1 MARRGRKR
9 DLEKE
14 RLYWDLLASGV
25 GTVAACR
32 QVGIGRRTGLRWRR
46 EMGGIRPQRDTGI
59 VAASGVRGRYL
70 CLFER
75 ERIQTLTA
83 QGEGVRDIARRLG
96 RSPST
101 ISRELRRTG
110 SLGGYQAGAAQ
121 EHATGL
127 AKRHRRSKLASDVWL
142 HDFVQDKLGLEWSP
156 EQISGYLRTH
166 HPVGMTT
173 PFGPTVL
180 V

>member
-9 DLEKE
+9 NLEKE

-32 QVGIGRRTGLRWRR
+32 QVGTGLRWRR
-46 EMGGIRPQRDTGI
+46 EMGGIRSQRDTGI

-83 QGEGVRDIARRLG
+83 QGEGVRDIAAGWVAARPRSAGSCAALGDWAATKPALPRNTPQDSRRG
-96 RSPST
+96 AAGPSSPST
-101 ISRELRRTG
+101 SGCTTSSRTSWG
-110 SLGGYQAGAAQ
+110 WSGAQ
-121 EHATGL
+121 S
-127 AKRHRRSKLASDVWL
+127 RSAA
-142 HDFVQDKLGLEWSP
+142 
-156 EQISGYLRTH
+156 ICA
-166 HPVGMTT
+166 
-173 PFGPTVL
+173 
-180 V
+180 